1 MQGFRQFIM
10 TDSEDA
16 KVIQMYLH
24 NPDMKIAEIAQ
35 LTGKSQAE
43 IYRALHHN
51 DITPNRLKQNSEKV
65 VSLRGLGW
73 GIDEIARV
81 TGYTTRNVRYILAK
95 RMNEEV

>member
-1 MQGFRQFIM
+1 MQGFRQFIT
-10 TDSEDA
+10 TDGEDA
-16 KVIQMYLH
+16 KIIQMYLH

-51 DITPNRLKQNSEKV
+51 QISPNRLKVNSEKV
-65 VSLRGLGW
+65 VNLHNLGW
-73 GIDEIARV
+73 GIDEIAQV

-95 RMNEEV
+95 RINEEA